1 MLEKY
6 RDVLTVGELCEI
18 LRICRNTAYKLLRS
32 QQIPNKRIGNK
43 KYIIPK
49 LGVIQYIKDC
59 INS

>member
-18 LRICRNTAYKLLRS
+18 LHIGRNTAYKLLRS
-32 QQIPNKRIGNK
+32 QQIPNTRINSK

-49 LGVIQYIKDC
+49 KGVKKYLEDC
-59 INS
+59 IK